1 MFFGGLALN
10 GDGDSVYTSKKTSTC
25 DHLLIRSAS
34 WEVFLP
40 MVSRHFFNGILLGL
54 HTGNHQPGQEQI
66 VEASFHLVNN
76 ILYMQIHREISV
88 RKLLPSSHDHDERY
102 SNNFIFYGNV
112 QQKQSRSLLQI
123 SSLLPLNDQR
133 NSSYYS
139 AQH

>member
-1 MFFGGLALN
+1 
-10 GDGDSVYTSKKTSTC
+10 
-25 DHLLIRSAS
+25 
-34 WEVFLP
+34 

-54 HTGNHQPGQEQI
+54 HTSSHQPGQEQT

-88 RKLLPSSHDHDERY
+88 RKLLPSSHDDDERY

-139 AQH
+139 AALIEFQRLAMDDIASHLSFRPQYFMGGF